1 MHDFNFFEPYLY
13 SVNKE
18 GGKKSVLILLTILLL
33 AAIGGFYY
41 FNMTRIN
48 SIQENLDQ
56 LDAEIIGYPV
66 KDVIMKKNILQ
77 EEKITLEAK
86 LLATDTFEANNQLE
100 YQITDELISDVVGL
114 IPRDLYLSNIELKSN
129 SISMDGFAY
138 DRAVVAEYEFAL
150 RNAGNYENMFVSIIS
165 GTDGAGTERFTFDLE
180 FNIKEG
186 D

>member
-18 GGKKSVLILLTILLL
+18 GGKKNLLILLTVLLL

-41 FNMTRIN
+41 FNMTRIS

-66 KDVIMKKNILQ
+66 KDVIVKKNALL
-77 EEKITLEAK
+77 EEKITLEEK
-86 LLATDTFEANNQLE
+86 LLAADTFEVSNQLN

-114 IPRDLYLSNIELKSN
+114 IPRDLYLENIKIQSN

-150 RNAGNYENMFVSIIS
+150 RDAGNYENMFVSIIS
-165 GTDGAGTERFTFDLE
+165 ETDDAGTERFTFDLE